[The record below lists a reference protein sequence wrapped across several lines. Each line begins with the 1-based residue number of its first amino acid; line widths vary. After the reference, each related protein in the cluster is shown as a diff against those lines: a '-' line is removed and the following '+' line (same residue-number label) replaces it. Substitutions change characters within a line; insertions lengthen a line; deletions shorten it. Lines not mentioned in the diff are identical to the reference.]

1 MTDKEKKGR
10 GVHPLSDALT
20 LFRVEI
26 DPHRDGLAVTVS
38 GAERILSFSETQ
50 VELYGCGRAL
60 TVYGDRLSVTVF
72 GRFRTEISGRVEDI
86 RFL

>member
-10 GVHPLSDALT
+10 VTAPLSDALT

-26 DPHRDGLAVTVS
+26 DPHREGLSVTVS
-38 GAERILSFSETQ
+38 GAERIVSFSETQ
-50 VELYGCGRAL
+50 VELCGCGRAL
-60 TVYGDRLSVTVF
+60 TVCGDHLTVTVF
-72 GRFRTEISGRVEDI
+72 GHHRTQISGRVEDI